1 MTPRRIC
8 LALALAGSVV
18 TGSLF
23 TAQASPPVS
32 SVTVTVTEGP
42 LSGGDDLA
50 AALSFEQRMGAISLQ
65 QGKAVPVDLDA
76 AGKVV
81 GTGGWG
87 DSGLWT
93 GVYGG
98 GQAMRLAVART
109 HLAEALAARNG
120 KDAEHPD
127 NGKHVGTDGRDGDQV
142 EFWTAQRDEALARL
156 RTILTA
162 QHRDIVIA
170 QDWQGTLHV
179 PTADPSGYPAG
190 GNRHLADFGG
200 GVIPGEAGMIMR
212 ACTPVGLGSLGIGN
226 PTMDPA
232 NPTNNNSNRVFQ
244 IKWTHGDGV
253 TYNCE
258 TSPSRDTYAG
268 LTFGLLT
275 AYDLLGSDLP
285 DLKKQI
291 RSDLVAMGE
300 FLYKYGWCYPRPHG
314 YVSAKHDFD
323 GAISPLMVQ
332 VPMARLNLTNA
343 VRHVLADSTDATLKA
358 KWDGI
363 WAAEFASQGSE
374 LAPSLEIDSL
384 QPNDGYYKF
393 NLHHLTGFNLLRTTT
408 GAEHDLI
415 AQAFAVMDK
424 TTGDDLNAHFEAITF
439 AMTGEPARRDAAIT
453 HLRQWRDYKAGVEA
467 GTPVTNSTRCGK
479 GLTCVPKDQ
488 YGLVTPAGE
497 IDWFPGTSTQ
507 LRAARPLPVAQRAPS
522 DFVWQ
527 REPTI
532 LDSTE
537 PASHREPAIDY
548 LTPYWMLRYVTEVA
562 KPALAPLPAW
572 PGPASV

>member
-1 MTPRRIC
+1 MVKSF
-8 LALALAGSVV
+8 LAVALATCVAAGSLLTAHADTEV
-18 TGSLF
+18 T
-23 TAQASPPVS
+23 T
-32 SVTVTVTEGP
+32 GP
-42 LSGGDDLA
+42 LSGGDDLS
-50 AALSFEQRMGAISLQ
+50 AALAFEQRMGEISLQ

-76 AGKVV
+76 SGQVV

-109 HLAEALAARNG
+109 HLAQALAGRHG
-120 KDAEHPD
+120 HDADHPD
-127 NGKHVGTDGRDGDQV
+127 NGKHVGTDGTDDSV
-142 EFWTAQRDEALARL
+142 EFWTAQRDEALSRL
-156 RTILTA
+156 RTILSA
-162 QHRDIVIA
+162 EHRDIVIA

-179 PTADPSGYPAG
+179 PTANPKGYPAG
-190 GNRHLADFGG
+190 GDKHLADFGG

-212 ACTPVGLGSLGIGN
+212 ACTPVGLGPLGIGN
-226 PTMDPA
+226 PTMNPA
-232 NPTNNNSNRVFQ
+232 NPTENNSNRVFQ
-244 IKWTHGDGV
+244 ITWKHGDGV

-285 DLKKQI
+285 DLKAQI
-291 RSDLVAMGE
+291 RTDLVSMGN

-323 GAISPLMVQ
+323 GFISPLFVQ

-343 VRHVLADSTDATLKA
+343 VRHVLADGGDPTEKA
-358 KWDGI
+358 KWDAI

-374 LAPSLEIDSL
+374 LAPSLEIDAA
-384 QPNDGYYKF
+384 QPNDSYYKF

-408 GAEHDLI
+408 GAEHTVI

-424 TTGDDLNAHFEAITF
+424 TTGDDLNAHFEAITY
-439 AMTGEPARRDAAIT
+439 AITGEPGRLANAVT
-453 HLRQWRDYKAGVEA
+453 HLRQWREYKAGVEA
-467 GTPVTNSTRCGK
+467 GTPVRNSSRCGH

-488 YGLVTPAGE
+488 YGVVTPAGE
-497 IDWFPGTSTQ
+497 VDYFPGTSTQ
-507 LRAARPLPVAQRAPS
+507 LRANLPLPVVERAPS

-532 LDSTE
+532 LDSAE
-537 PASHREPAIDY
+537 PATHREPAIDY
-548 LTPYWMLRYVTEVA
+548 LTPYWMIRYFTEVA
-562 KPALAPLPAW
+562 PPVLSPLPTWA
-572 PGPASV
+572 GPAHV

>member
-1 MTPRRIC
+1 MKSF
-8 LALALAGSVV
+8 LAVALAGCVAA
-18 TGSLF
+18 GSLL
-23 TAQASPPVS
+23 TAHAETQ
-32 SVTVTVTEGP
+32 VTTGP
-42 LSGGDDLA
+42 LSGGEDLA
-50 AALSFEQRMGAISLQ
+50 AALAFEQRMGDLSLQ
-65 QGKAVPVDLDA
+65 QGKAVAVDLDA
-76 AGKVV
+76 SGHVV

-109 HLAEALAARNG
+109 HLAQALAGRHG
-120 KDAEHPD
+120 HDADHPD
-127 NGKHVGTDGRDGDQV
+127 NGKHLGTDGDDDPV
-142 EFWTAQRDEALARL
+142 AFWTGQRDEALSRL
-156 RTILTA
+156 QTILTA
-162 QHRDIVIA
+162 EHRDIVIA

-179 PTADPSGYPAG
+179 PTANPSGYPAG
-190 GNRHLADFGG
+190 GDKHLADFGG

-212 ACTPVGLGSLGIGN
+212 ACTPVGLGPLGIGN
-226 PTMDPA
+226 PTMNPA
-232 NPTNNNSNRVFQ
+232 NPTENNSNRVFQ
-244 IKWTHGDGV
+244 ITWKHGDGR

-285 DLKKQI
+285 ELKAQI
-291 RSDLVAMGE
+291 RTDLVSMGN

-323 GAISPLMVQ
+323 GFISPLFVQ

-343 VRHVLADSTDATLKA
+343 VRHVLADGGDATEKT

-363 WAAEFASQGSE
+363 WAAEFASQGAE

-408 GAEHDLI
+408 GAEHTLI

-424 TTGDDLNAHFEAITF
+424 TTGDDLNAHFEAITYGL
-439 AMTGEPARRDAAIT
+439 TGEPARLAGAVT
-453 HLRQWRDYKAGVEA
+453 HLRQWREYKAGVEA
-467 GTPVTNSTRCGK
+467 GTPVRNSSRCGH

-488 YGLVTPAGE
+488 YGVITPAGE
-497 IDWFPGTSTQ
+497 VDYFPGTSNQ
-507 LRAARPLPVAQRAPS
+507 LRANLPLPVVERAPS
-522 DFVWQ
+522 DFLWQ

-532 LDSTE
+532 LDSAE
-537 PASHREPAIDY
+537 PATHREPAIDY
-548 LTPYWMLRYVTEVA
+548 LTPYWMIRYFTEVA
-562 KPALAPLPAW
+562 PPALTPLPAW
-572 PGPASV
+572 AGPAHV